1 MDDTDQIDIVPKRI
15 LALILSLATIAELG
29 ANRSLPVRIILYWL
43 LRRAELAVQ
52 SLFFPPLD
60 DPDMPRLWE
69 GIVQHELDEATASAG
84 LIRIAGSLRAMAAI
98 LGAMAR
104 ACPDDPPA
112 FAREPGF
119 IARLR
124 DAAAAL
130 HHVLS
135 DTALNAGI
143 RPARLNDT
151 S

>member
-1 MDDTDQIDIVPKRI
+1 MDDQIDIVPKRV
-15 LALILSLATIAELG
+15 LAIILSLAMIAER
-29 ANRSLPVRIILYWL
+29 AATRSLPVQIILYWL

-52 SLFFPPLD
+52 SLFFPPPD

-69 GIVQHELDEATASAG
+69 GVVEHELDEATLRAG

-104 ACPDDPPA
+104 ACPDERPA
-112 FAREPGF
+112 FARKPGF
-119 IARLR
+119 AARLR
-124 DAAAAL
+124 DAMAAL
-130 HHVLS
+130 RHVLN
-135 DTALNAGI
+135 DPILNTGV